1 MRVSDNDSN
10 NQNDKQCVLDDADNS
25 TNRLTLSANDEGVH
39 LVSDMQAGEE
49 HNGERGVAGA
59 DQGLC
64 SV

>member
-1 MRVSDNDSN
+1 MTSFMFSTMPTTVPTDSD
-10 NQNDKQCVLDDADNS
+10 
-25 TNRLTLSANDEGVH
+25 TLSANDEGVH

-49 HNGERGVAGA
+49 NEGGVAGA